1 MHLGRLIACWVAAGL
16 IGMPLGAS
24 AAPDPQAPDLLDPG
38 PHAHDL
44 LAPDARAHVAQAP
57 ASQTEVSPPLRVGR
71 VARLQGTVSFH
82 AAGAPQ
88 WLPATLN
95 YPVTSQDGLW
105 TQPSATAEIE
115 VSDSQIDL
123 NAETELDL
131 GTLDSISVAATLAQ
145 GELFVDLREIAPGES
160 WTVQTPRGTVLLGGD
175 GRYGIAAGDTEHPT
189 VVTVLAGA
197 ATVTV
202 SQTGAGV
209 QAGPG
214 QAVVIEGTDS
224 FTSRVAPA
232 QPDGFLQAEAAASQ
246 PKPLP
251 PGISLPPVV
260 ARMPG
265 CSQLANYGTWKPAP
279 TYGAVWYPQV
289 ARDWVPYRD
298 GHWAYVAPWGWTW
311 VDAAP
316 WGFAPFHY
324 GRWARIDGAW
334 AWVPGE
340 YASGVQQVP
349 QPVYAPALVTF
360 VSPEGGAVGE
370 AASAG
375 FAAGTLVG
383 GAVGWLP
390 LGPREPYYPW
400 FHARPDWVRDVN
412 VGHVANPSMV
422 VNIYNQNHYEAP
434 PGGFANRGAGTLVPS
449 AALVGSRPI
458 AGVGR
463 PLPADALERFQPV
476 MGHEPLRPGP
486 QTAGLTPAV
495 AARLGV
501 AGVPPRLAAPGP
513 ALAPANLAP
522 AAVPGVHPGAPTAAL
537 PGARPAT
544 LPAAVPLHVAGQAP
558 GVTLPA
564 HPGPGVRP
572 AALPAAPPA
581 AVPPAA
587 LAPHVAGE
595 APGGRPM
602 APTGPGGHPGAATA
616 ALPTAPTAPAIS
628 GQTPGALPPQRP
640 GPAVSGLTAAPHLPV
655 APEHAPD
662 RPLMARPTG
671 PTGGEAMSGPARPAP
686 VRPEA
691 PSVRPPETA
700 RSAPSG
706 PPPAHPPGSHG
717 PGSSAVPGGPHF
729 ALAAPHV
736 AAPRSVPAA
745 PHLAAAVP
753 RAAAPAPRPGPPP
766 GHGGNEHGPHHPG

>member
-1 MHLGRLIACWVAAGL
+1 MRLSRLIACWVAAGL
-16 IGMPLGAS
+16 IGMPLVAGAETDLLNPDAPAP
-24 AAPDPQAPDLLDPG
+24 AAP
-38 PHAHDL
+38 
-44 LAPDARAHVAQAP
+44 APDAR
-57 ASQTEVSPPLRVGR
+57 TEVSPPLRVGR

-82 AAGAPQ
+82 AADAPQ

-105 TQPSATAEIE
+105 TQPGATAEIE
-115 VSDSQIDL
+115 VSDSHIDL
-123 NAETELDL
+123 NAETQLNL
-131 GTLDSISVAATLAQ
+131 GTLDSTSVAATLAQ

-160 WTVQTPRGTVLLGGD
+160 WTVLTPRGSVLLGGD

-202 SQTGAGV
+202 SQTGVGL

-224 FTSRVAPA
+224 FGGRLAPA
-232 QPDGFLQAEAAASQ
+232 QPDAFLQAELAASQ

-265 CSQLANYGTWKPAP
+265 CGQLASYGTWKPAP

-311 VDAAP
+311 VDAEP

-324 GRWARIDGAW
+324 GRWAQIDGAW

-340 YASGVQQVP
+340 YAAGVQQVP

-360 VSPEGGAVGE
+360 VSPDGGALGD
-370 AASAG
+370 AAFAG
-375 FAAGTLVG
+375 FAAGALAG
-383 GAVGWLP
+383 GAIGWLP

-412 VGHVANPSMV
+412 TGHVANPSVV
-422 VNIYNQNHYEAP
+422 VNIYNQNHFEAP
-434 PGGFANRGAGTLVPS
+434 PGGFVNRGAGTLVPS

-463 PLPADALERFQPV
+463 PLPAEALARFQPV
-476 MGHEPLRPGP
+476 MGHEPLRPGA

-501 AGVPPRLAAPGP
+501 AGVAPHLAAPGP
-513 ALAPANLAP
+513 RLAPASLAV
-522 AAVPGVHPGAPTAAL
+522 AAPGVHPGAPAAAL
-537 PGARPAT
+537 PGARPAA
-544 LPAAVPLHVAGQAP
+544 LPMAVPLHVAGQAP
-558 GVTLPA
+558 GVTVPA
-564 HPGPGVRP
+564 RPEPGVHP
-572 AALPAAPPA
+572 AALPAAPTPA
-581 AVPPAA
+581 APSAA
-587 LAPHVAGE
+587 LAPHIAGE
-595 APGGRPM
+595 SSGARPT
-602 APTGPGGHPGAATA
+602 APTAPSVHPGAATA
-616 ALPTAPTAPAIS
+616 ALPA
-628 GQTPGALPPQRP
+628 
-640 GPAVSGLTAAPHLPV
+640 
-655 APEHAPD
+655 APEHAPE
-662 RPLMARPTG
+662 RPLVARPAG
-671 PTGGEAMSGPARPAP
+671 PTGGEARSERELVRPA
-686 VRPEA
+686 A
-691 PSVRPPETA
+691 PPVRPPEPA
-700 RSAPSG
+700 RGAPSA
-706 PPPAHPPGSHG
+706 PPPAHSHG
-717 PGSSAVPGGPHF
+717 PGSSALPGGPHY
-729 ALAAPHV
+729 ALATPHV
-736 AAPRSVPAA
+736 ATPRVMAPPVTAPHSDAPRSVPPA
-745 PHLAAAVP
+745 PHLAAVAP
-753 RAAAPAPRPGPPP
+753 RAAPPAPRPGPPP
-766 GHGGNEHGPHHPG
+766 GHGSPEHGPRHPD